1 VTAAWYEET
10 TMSEIPIVLGSAYQ
24 AITDALREELGADAL
39 VRDFDASRPLADQ
52 VCDVTVLILGSSAV
66 SRQIIDAAPRLRLV
80 HQHGR
85 GLDGLDLAAAAA
97 RGVVAANVPARNSVA
112 VAEHALA
119 LLLFLAKRF
128 RACDRS
134 VASRI
139 LGAPTSLELAGKTLG
154 IIGLGASGS
163 ELARIGLALG
173 MRVTALRARPE
184 APSALPIEMRG
195 PGELHRLLAA
205 SDFVSLH
212 APLDDRTRGMIGRA
226 ELEAMKPSAYLIN
239 VARAGLIDYE
249 ALRGALRD
257 GAIAGA
263 AMDVFWSEPADPAD
277 PILGLERFVLTPHVA
292 GFSDASIHQV
302 VQVIAENI
310 RRLGRGEP
318 LARAQ
323 R

>member
-1 VTAAWYEET
+1 MAD
-10 TMSEIPIVLGSAYQ
+10 IPIVLGSAYQ
-24 AITDALREELGADAL
+24 AITDALRSELGPDAL

-52 VCDVTVLILGSSAV
+52 VHDVTVLILGSFAV

-85 GLDGLDLAAAAA
+85 GLDGLDMAAAAA
-97 RGVVAANVPARNSVA
+97 RGVLAANVLARNSVS

-119 LLLFLAKRF
+119 LLLYLAKRF
-128 RACDRS
+128 HACDRS
-134 VASRI
+134 VAARTI
-139 LGAPTSLELAGKTLG
+139 GAPTGLELAGKTLG

-173 MRVTALRARPE
+173 MRVTALRARPQE
-184 APSALPIEMRG
+184 ASSLPIEVRG
-195 PGELHRLLAA
+195 PDELHRLLAA

-212 APLDDRTRGMIGRA
+212 APLNDSTRGMIGRA
-226 ELEAMKPSAYLIN
+226 ELGAMKPSAYLIN
-239 VARAGLIDYE
+239 IARAGLIEYE

-257 GAIAGA
+257 GVIAGA
-263 AMDVFWSEPADPAD
+263 AMDVFWNEPADPAD
-277 PILGLERFVLTPHVA
+277 PILELESFVLTPHVA

-310 RRLGRGEP
+310 RRLSRGETP
-318 LARAQ
+318 TSVKTAVG
-323 R
+323 

>member
-1 VTAAWYEET
+1 MADMPV
-10 TMSEIPIVLGSAYQ
+10 VLGSAYQ
-24 AITDALREELGADAL
+24 AITDALRDELGPDGL
-39 VRDFDASRPLADQ
+39 VRDFDPSRPLADQ
-52 VCDVTVLILGSSAV
+52 VHDVTVLILGSFAV

-85 GLDGLDLAAAAA
+85 GLDGLDMAAAAA
-97 RGVVAANVPARNSVA
+97 RGVLAANVLAKNSVS

-119 LLLFLAKRF
+119 LLLYLAKRF
-128 RACDRS
+128 HACDRS
-134 VASRI
+134 VAARI
-139 LGAPTSLELAGKTLG
+139 IGAPTGLELAGKTLG

-173 MRVTALRARPE
+173 MRVTALRARPQE
-184 APSALPIEMRG
+184 ASSLPIEVRG

-212 APLDDRTRGMIGRA
+212 APLNDSTRGMIGRA
-226 ELEAMKPSAYLIN
+226 ELGAMKPSAYLIN
-239 VARAGLIDYE
+239 IARAGLIEYE

-257 GAIAGA
+257 GVIAGA
-263 AMDVFWSEPADPAD
+263 AMDVFWNEPADPAD
-277 PILGLERFVLTPHVA
+277 PILALESFVLTPHVA
-292 GFSDASIHQV
+292 GFSDASIRQV

-318 LARAQ
+318 LASLS
-323 R
+323 